1 LDLSLHLTARCN
13 LRCRY
18 CYESTHQG
26 GDMTVETARAAVD
39 LGVDITQR
47 ETPAWPVEIVFFGGE
62 PLLRRDLIAET
73 VRYCRQVSRKT
84 SRRFVFHM
92 PTNGLLLDEAFLT
105 GEDTREIQV
114 ALSIDGTPSAH
125 DANRVDA
132 VGRASFGTVAR
143 AAELLLRHQ
152 PDAQAQM
159 VVTPFTARWLAASV
173 KCLHSMGFRSIVST
187 LDHGAKWE
195 LRHFRTLEHQYELV
209 ADWYYQAYAD
219 GTAVRFSP
227 FDHKIQSHIRPD
239 RGHLAQCHL
248 GQRQIS
254 VAPNGRLY
262 PCVQFVDDG
271 EGDAWAIGDV
281 RTGLDEAARARLRD
295 LSTEDPPECLEC
307 AIRPRCMH
315 SCGCQN
321 KQTTGRLER
330 VSPIVCAHEQTV
342 LPVADRVAERLYG
355 ERNGLFIATHY
366 GGDTVQIDGA
376 APRLS
381 SRKTR

>member
-1 LDLSLHLTARCN
+1 MDLSLHLTARCN

-18 CYESTHQG
+18 CYEAFHQG
-26 GDMTVETARAAVD
+26 GDMTAATVRAAVD
-39 LGVDITQR
+39 LAVNVTQR

-62 PLLRRDLIAET
+62 PLLRRELIAET

-84 SRRFVFHM
+84 GRRFAFHM

-105 GEDTREIQV
+105 DDDTRGIRI
-114 ALSIDGTPSAH
+114 ALSIDGTAAAH
-125 DANRVDA
+125 NANRVDA
-132 VGRASFGTVAR
+132 AGRPSFGAAAR
-143 AAELLLRHQ
+143 AANLLLKHQ

-159 VVTPFTARWLAASV
+159 VVTPYTARWLAASV
-173 KCLHSMGFRSIVST
+173 KCLHAMGFLSIVST
-187 LDHGAKWE
+187 LDHGAKWGM
-195 LRHFRTLEHQYELV
+195 RHFRTMAHQYELV
-209 ADWYYQAYAD
+209 ADWYYQAYAG

-227 FDHKIQSHIRPD
+227 FDHKIQSRIRPD

-254 VAPNGRLY
+254 VAPNGRVF
-262 PCVQFVDDG
+262 PCVQFVD
-271 EGDAWAIGDV
+271 EGRDEWAIGEV

-321 KQTTGRLER
+321 KQTTGRVER
-330 VSPIVCAHEQTV
+330 VSPIVCANEQTV

-355 ERNGLFIATHY
+355 EGNALFIATHY
-366 GGDTVQIDGA
+366 GGDTLQIDGA
-376 APRLS
+376 APRIN
-381 SRKTR
+381 SRTRR